1 MDRNTNPQMS
11 RELLQRISN
20 TRADAINR
28 DNAIKAYGS
37 TRVNKANR
45 RPSMYRKHIKDYRYS
60 TVSNSGLRTNA
71 DIHNIQSQR
80 STTQNNTSEVFG
92 QNRQPNG
99 TNNPTNN
106 TRQAFNSNNSPCFK
120 EPPSRTYNPFS

>member
-11 RELLQRISN
+11 RKLLQRISN
-20 TRADAINR
+20 TRAD
-28 DNAIKAYGS
+28 DAIKAYGS

-45 RPSMYRKHIKDYRYS
+45 RPTMDRKHIKDYRYS
-60 TVSNSGLRTNA
+60 TISNSGLRTNA

-80 STTQNNTSEVFG
+80 STSQ
-92 QNRQPNG
+92 
-99 TNNPTNN
+99 NN

>member
-37 TRVNKANR
+37 TRFNKANR
-45 RPSMYRKHIKDYRYS
+45 RPSMDRNHIKDYRYS

-80 STTQNNTSEVFG
+80 STSQ
-92 QNRQPNG
+92 
-99 TNNPTNN
+99 NN
-106 TRQAFNSNNSPCFK
+106 TRQAFNSNNSPSFK